1 MPILHTESSNGWG
14 GQEIRI
20 LKEAIGLRSRGH
32 EIIFAVV
39 RGGKLVDHA
48 RKAGF
53 TVYEIE
59 FKRSKA
65 FGVLRELLT
74 IIRKH
79 KISIINTHS
88 SLDAWLGG
96 IAGRIAGC
104 KVIRTRHLSTAVRG
118 GLNAFLLYRCLADFI
133 VTTSSGI
140 IPKIAELARLP
151 TSRFKCIPTGVEP
164 FTVDPKKV
172 QGFRDRLGV
181 KEGDILIGTVCVVR
195 SWKGIQDMI
204 EAARLLKGHPHLK
217 WVVVGGGYLENFR
230 PLVDASTPLVFT
242 GHLYDPYTALAAL
255 DIFTLL
261 STAHEGI
268 SQASLQASYLKK
280 PLITTT
286 IGGLPEVCLE
296 GVTGIQV
303 PPSSPEKV
311 AEAVLRLA
319 SDPQLRKTYGDA
331 ASRLVED
338 RFTLAQTLDQ
348 MEHVYSHC

>member
-65 FGVLRELLT
+65 FGVLRELLA

-79 KISIINTHS
+79 KIGIINTHS

-96 IAGRIAGC
+96 IAGRLAHC

-118 GLNAFLLYRCLADFI
+118 GLNAFLLYRCLADFV

-151 TSRFKCIPTGVEP
+151 ISRFKCIPTGVEP
-164 FTVDPKKV
+164 FIVDSKKV
-172 QGFRDRLGV
+172 QEFRERLGV

-230 PLVDASTPLVFT
+230 PLVDASMPLVFT
-242 GHLYDPYTALAAL
+242 GHLDDPYTALAAL

-286 IGGLPEVCLE
+286 IGGLPEVCLD

-319 SDPQLRKTYGDA
+319 SDHELRIAYGAA

-338 RFTLAQTLDQ
+338 RFTLTQTLDE
-348 MEHVYSHC
+348 MERVYSHC